1 MYIVELQNGAIKT
14 EIHGLKEKLKS
25 GNVVKGINSIDSLS
39 FTMLPFNAGF
49 NRINDFQTLASV
61 YNTKKNRYEF
71 QGRVLYS
78 KADMDENGRITK
90 EVTCE
95 SYFGFLCDS
104 VQKYVEETN
113 WTVNGLLQHIID
125 THNSQVEEY
134 KRFAIGEVTVTDPN
148 DNLYLGIQRENTW
161 KTIEEKL
168 LNKLGGEIR
177 FRVVDDIIYLD
188 YLTKIGETR
197 ATKIELSRNMKAITK
212 ECDPSAYITRLI
224 PLGAKLTKEVTTVDD
239 EGNETTETVE
249 TEERLDISSVNE
261 GVDYI
266 DDVTAVE
273 IYGIHVGYVEFDD
286 VTDANNLLR
295 KGKEWL
301 VENNKVQVK
310 YSITALDLSLLG
322 LDIDDFDVHDYYPI
336 VNPLLGIDDTARI
349 TKKNID
355 ICEEVKSTIE
365 VGDNFKTL
373 SDIQMEQAGKVDGLT
388 ESVGKIE
395 SNYVTNER
403 LLSESRSL
411 NSLIQQTIERI
422 LLSVEDVYVKNTTH
436 EEFKESISAEL
447 SVLAS
452 EISMKFVTATEQIT
466 TVDGDLQSKFAQ
478 LYKYIQFSGDTA
490 ISIMSGNSEITL
502 EIDNEKGIS
511 FKKNGVQFGLWDG
524 ENFYTGNIVVQVNE
538 RAQFGNFAFIPRSDG
553 SLMFLKV
560 GG

>member
-25 GNVVKGINSIDSLS
+25 GNVVKGVNSIDSLS

-104 VQKYVEETN
+104 VQEYTEETN
-113 WTVNGLLQHIID
+113 WTVNGLFQHIID

-134 KRFAIGEVTVTDPN
+134 KRFTIGEVTVTDPN

-168 LNKLGGEIR
+168 LKKLGGELR
-177 FRVVDDIIYLD
+177 FRVVDGVIYLD
-188 YLTKIGETR
+188 YLAKIGETR

-224 PLGAKLTKEVTTVDD
+224 PLGAKLTKEVTTSDE
-239 EGNETTETVE
+239 EGNEYTEIVE

-261 GVDYI
+261 GVAYI
-266 DDVTAVE
+266 DDMTAVE
-273 IYGIHVGYVEFDD
+273 TYGIHVGYVEFDD

-373 SDIQMEQAGKVDGLT
+373 SDMQIEQVGKVDGLM

-395 SNYVTNER
+395 NDYVTNER
-403 LLSESRSL
+403 LLSERRST
-411 NSLIQQTIERI
+411 NSMIQQSVNRI
-422 LLSVEDVYVKNTTH
+422 MLSVEEVYAKSTTLDD
-436 EEFKESISAEL
+436 FKKTISAEL
-447 SVLAS
+447 NVLAD
-452 EISMKFVTATEQIT
+452 EISMKFATTTEQIT
-466 TVDGDLQSKFAQ
+466 NVDGNMQTKFAQ

-490 ISIMSGNSEITL
+490 ISISSGNSAITL
-502 EIDNEKGIS
+502 EIDNEKGIV
-511 FKKNGVQFGLWDG
+511 FKKNGVQFGQWDG
-524 ENFYTGNIVVQVNE
+524 ENFYTGNIVVRVNE
-538 RAQFGNFAFIPRSDG
+538 RAQYGNFAYIPRSDG

-560 GG
+560 SG

>member
-49 NRINDFQTLASV
+49 NQINDFQTIVSV
-61 YNTKKNRYEF
+61 YNTKKKRYEF

-78 KADMDENGRITK
+78 KTDMDESGRITK

-104 VQKYVEETN
+104 VQKYAEETN

-134 KRFAIGEVTVTDPN
+134 KRFTIGAVTVTDPN

-161 KTIEEKL
+161 KAIEEKL
-168 LNKLGGEIR
+168 LNKLGGELR
-177 FRVVDDIIYLD
+177 FRVVDGVIYLD
-188 YLTKIGETR
+188 YLAKMGETR

-224 PLGAKLTKEVTTVDD
+224 PLGAKLTKEVTTSDE
-239 EGNETTETVE
+239 EGNEYTEIVE

-266 DDVTAVE
+266 DDMTAVE
-273 IYGIHVGYVEFDD
+273 TYGIHVGYVEFDD

-373 SDIQMEQAGKVDGLT
+373 SDMQIEQAGKVDGLT

-395 SNYVTNER
+395 NDYVTNER
-403 LLSESRSL
+403 LLSERRST
-411 NSLIQQTIERI
+411 NSMIQQSVNRI
-422 LLSVEDVYVKNTTH
+422 MLSVEEVYAKSTTLDD
-436 EEFKESISAEL
+436 FKKTISAEL
-447 SVLAS
+447 NVLAD
-452 EISMKFVTATEQIT
+452 EISMKFATTTEQIT
-466 TVDGDLQSKFAQ
+466 NVDGNMQTKFAQ

-490 ISIMSGNSEITL
+490 ISISSGNSAITL
-502 EIDNEKGIS
+502 EIDNEKGIV
-511 FKKNGVQFGLWDG
+511 FKKNGVQFGQWDG
-524 ENFYTGNIVVQVNE
+524 ENFYTGNIVVRVNE
-538 RAQFGNFAFIPRSDG
+538 RAQYGNFAYIPRSDG

-560 GG
+560 SG